1 MRSDRVCKGEI
12 QQRVKGKNGAG
23 ESVDVW
29 QRVGPRRW
37 MDVRDLT
44 GRERV
49 GDSTNYVADARGFC
63 SWVDGVDADMRVVW
77 RGRTYRIVAPPI
89 DKNGQRRDME
99 LLLEY
104 DHGHQGNG

>member
-1 MRSDRVCKGEI
+1 
-12 QQRVKGKNGAG
+12 
-23 ESVDVW
+23 
-29 QRVGPRRW
+29 
-37 MDVRDLT
+37 
-44 GRERV
+44 
-49 GDSTNYVADARGFC
+49 
-63 SWVDGVDADMRVVW
+63 MRVVW